1 MAKVKRRNQVKKML
15 FFCKTNFGF
24 EPPYKVLIDGTFCK
38 EALVYKVNI
47 REQLPKYL
55 EADARLLTTA
65 CAKAECEKYGST
77 YGKEYTLNVPD
88 TGLLNYFNYLVIY
101 LVRPNQSSF

>member
-15 FFCKTNFGF
+15 FFYKTNFGF

-77 YGKEYTLNVPD
+77 YGKEYTYIVRARY
-88 TGLLNYFNYLVIY
+88 GSSQIFYLPGYI
-101 LVRPNQSSF
+101 PSSAESE